1 MAKLPL
7 PPADLATAIGI
18 RDEEYRNLTVDT
30 LLWRVHRVR
39 SVRGVRGK
47 HVTPWNQLRHF
58 GPVDAR
64 FEPHPARP
72 ATTHPDR
79 AVWYA
84 ALTPQTA
91 VAEVFQRARTV
102 RLDSSNH
109 LTSAHLPRD
118 VGLLELTGDTGHGS
132 WATRAGASMALS
144 TGRHDYS
151 SAWAHAICD
160 AFPSLDGLI
169 YRGAMEGGLAVALFL
184 PAKDAMPSAPRSSRA
199 IGDPALTS
207 RLAGICDRIG
217 YRIVVRVAVGL
228 T

>member
-30 LLWRVHRVR
+30 LVWRAHRVR
-39 SVRGVRGK
+39 SVHRVRGK

-102 RLDSSNH
+102 RLDSRNH
-109 LTSAHLPRD
+109 LSAAHLSRD
-118 VGLLELTGDTGHGS
+118 VGLLDLTGDTGHGS

-169 YRGAMEGGLAVALFL
+169 YRGAMEGGLAVAMFL
-184 PAKDAMPSAPRSSRA
+184 PAKDAMPSAPTSSRA

-217 YRIVVRVAVGL
+217 YRIVV
-228 T
+228 